1 MLWLVLAAV
10 TIAVLWA
17 LLRPLFRPPQE
28 GASRGAYDAALYRDQ
43 FAELEREGTRGLIAP
58 AELEAAKRELARR
71 LLAASTEPGAPDE
84 PVQRAAGA
92 AVPGRTARRWIALGT
107 AALVP
112 VAALALYLDL
122 GAPEAPDFPLASRA
136 GPETAGMPDLATA
149 IDRLESRLAEHP
161 DDQQG
166 WLLLARGDGALGR
179 YAQAADA
186 YQHLLKLAG
195 KRPELESDYAETLV
209 MQAGGLVTEPAGDI
223 FQKVHAD
230 LPADPRARFYLAL
243 RRSQKGDGKGALED
257 WLALEADAP
266 ADAPWLPALRAEIKR
281 VATEYKL
288 DPAKLKPAPPASSA
302 ASNAAPL
309 SANPPGAAPGP
320 STADV
325 AAAANM
331 APEARD
337 RMIRAMVEQL
347 AARLKSAPGDLDGWR
362 RLARAYRV
370 LGEPEK
376 SADAL
381 AHAAALAPKDADL
394 LVDYGEALLAAAKPD
409 AALPSAAVAV
419 MRQVLALDGQ
429 RREALWYVGEAEAE
443 QGDKQGAA
451 SLWGRLLSQLP
462 PGTPEFDRVKQ
473 KIEALGPSR

>member
-1 MLWLVLAAV
+1 MTLWLVLAAV

-28 GASRGAYDAALYRDQ
+28 GASRLAYDAALYRDQ
-43 FAELEREGTRGLIAP
+43 LAELEREGARGLIAP

-71 LLAASTEPGAPDE
+71 LLAASADPAAAAE

-92 AVPGRTARRWIALGT
+92 PVPGRTARRWIALGV
-107 AALVP
+107 AGLVP

-136 GPETAGMPDLATA
+136 GSETAGMPDLATA
-149 IDRLESRLAEHP
+149 VGRLESRLAEHP

-166 WLLLARGDGALGR
+166 WLLLARSDGALGR
-179 YAQAADA
+179 YAEAADA
-186 YQHLLKLAG
+186 YRHLLKLTG
-195 KRPELESDYAETLV
+195 ERPEFESDYAETLV
-209 MQAGGLVTEPAGDI
+209 MQAGGLVTAPAGDI
-223 FQKVHAD
+223 FQKVHAA
-230 LPADPRARFYLAL
+230 LPADPRACFYLAL

-266 ADAPWLPALRAEIKR
+266 KDAPWLPALRAEIKR
-281 VATEYKL
+281 VAGEYKL
-288 DPAKLKPAPPASSA
+288 DPAKLTPTPSPSA
-302 ASNAAPL
+302 ASNAAPPN
-309 SANPPGAAPGP
+309 ANPPGAAPGP
-320 STADV
+320 GTADV

-337 RMIRAMVEQL
+337 QMIRAMVERL
-347 AARLKSAPGDLDGWR
+347 AARLKDAPGDLDGWR

-376 SADAL
+376 SVDAL

-409 AALPSAAVAV
+409 AALPAAAVAV
-419 MRQVLALDGQ
+419 MRQVLTLDGQ

-473 KIEALGPSR
+473 KIEALGPLR